1 MKINDSRKIYYIDVR
16 PLSARLKFWS
26 FIEFLPLRL
35 YTHILTNYTKVSVSG
50 VTSTQTINQTMCDGK
65 KIEREGEGLKGGGI
79 GEEER
84 GGEERGRK
92 GGGVRRERK
101 EGRREGGRGKEGR
114 KEEGISIV
122 QM

>member
-84 GGEERGRK
+84 GGEERGGEERK
-92 GGGVRRERK
+92 REGDGGGSSGRGRDDRGEKGAVRLEEERK
-101 EGRREGGRGKEGR
+101 
-114 KEEGISIV
+114 
-122 QM
+122 